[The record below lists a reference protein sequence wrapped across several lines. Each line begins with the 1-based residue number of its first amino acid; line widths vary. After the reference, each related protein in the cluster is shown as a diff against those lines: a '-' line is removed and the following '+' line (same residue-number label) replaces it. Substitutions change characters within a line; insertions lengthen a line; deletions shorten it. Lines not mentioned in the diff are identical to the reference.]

1 MLSLLFQHHVQIC
14 NGTASWILCLNN
26 HTSTMLSNIV
36 GPENSYSVICTD
48 FDLYHFLYQESQIS
62 SATLAMIVLMNE
74 SFNVWMNAILWFLQ
88 LSAGTCQIMRQ
99 VFAFCKCQLGQK
111 KKIKTHIY
119 LIQVFKRLIQLF
131 SNEELLNYL

>member
-14 NGTASWILCLNN
+14 SGTASWILCLNN

-48 FDLYHFLYQESQIS
+48 FDLYQFLYQESQIS
-62 SATLAMIVLMNE
+62 SATLATIVLMNK
-74 SFNVWMNAILWFLQ
+74 SFNVCMNAILQFFQ

-99 VFAFCKCQLGQK
+99 VFAFSKCQLGQK
-111 KKIKTHIY
+111 KNKPHIY
-119 LIQVFKRLIQLF
+119 LIQVFKRRLIQLF